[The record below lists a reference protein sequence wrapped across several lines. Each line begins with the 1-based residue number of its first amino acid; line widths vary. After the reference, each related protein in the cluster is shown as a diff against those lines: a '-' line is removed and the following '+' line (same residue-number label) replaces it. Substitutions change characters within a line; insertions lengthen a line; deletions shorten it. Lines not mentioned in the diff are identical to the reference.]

1 MASYV
6 QVTKIQLKLAQ
17 GKTTTAKTKPNK
29 QQVRW
34 KNSWVAE
41 TLKKVLKK

>member
-1 MASYV
+1 MASCV

-29 QQVRW
+29 QVYW
-34 KNSWVAE
+34 KNSWVAQ
-41 TLKKVLKK
+41 TLKEVLKK